1 MCIHGLFGP
10 VKFQNFPG
18 HTVKESCY
26 ILDGKVIITT
36 DHEEVTIE
44 LGDFIIFPKGLSC
57 RWRVLKPIRKH
68 YSFE

>member
-18 HTVKESCY
+18 HTVESCF
-26 ILDGKVIITT
+26 ILDGKVIVTT
-36 DHEEVTIE
+36 DHEKVTIVP
-44 LGDFIIFPKGLSC
+44 GDFIVFPKGLSC
-57 RWRVLKPIRKH
+57 RWRVLKTIRKH